1 MFLLCEWFWWWWV
14 FFPSHHFAHH
24 LLTCHLTPIYFC
36 LFNFQG
42 VFFLVLKIGKT
53 KEKLSTKKKS
63 IFEVAKINF
72 FIQRVF
78 FGACELARPKNGL
91 LKKLIFFHFFLWRSS
106 FLFCEIARPKKGLF
120 ENWTCKEWLFLVL
133 LLFKKE
139 SIFRCCEF
147 TNPKNGFLFFG
158 YLALVI
164 VFLSIALFIII
175 DKQCE
180 IMKNNELFIYL
191 LFITL
196 FIVVLIIF

>member
-1 MFLLCEWFWWWWV
+1 MMVGFFSFSSLCSSSSYLSPHSNLFLSFQLSRSV
-14 FFPSHHFAHH
+14 FFGLENWQDQRKTLHKKEIHFWS
-24 LLTCHLTPIYFC
+24 CKNK
-36 LFNFQG
+36 LFYSKS
-42 VFFLVLKIGKT
+42 FFWGLWVGKT
-53 KEKLSTKKKS
+53 KKWTPQKTDFFSFFF
-63 IFEVAKINF
+63 FEGV
-72 FIQRVF
+72 
-78 FGACELARPKNGL
+78 
-91 LKKLIFFHFFLWRSS
+91 H